1 MILVFPFCT
10 DGRRL
15 RLKQRWS
22 RGMLDI
28 LGIRL
33 DADLAHLV
41 PGSML
46 VANHISWLDIFVV
59 NAARPCAFVS
69 KEEVRHWPVI
79 GWLAAMN
86 DTVFLKRGS
95 RGHAKLINQEIAE
108 ILGTGKHVAVFP
120 EGTTTDGTHLLHFH
134 AALLQPALA
143 AERPVVPAA
152 ISYWGPDGS
161 RSLAPRYDGDL
172 SLGDCLKAVLSRR
185 RLTARLVATP
195 AQGLN
200 GEDRRTVAA
209 AAHAAITAA
218 AQLPPAGPKPLAVN
232 PAEPSGSA
240 EPDAARSTRTP
251 GQDQGEALPR
261 TATSGCGAAQCV
273 TRPGAP

>member
-10 DGRRL
+10 DDRRL

-22 RGMLDI
+22 RGMLDT

-79 GWLAAMN
+79 GWLATMN

-143 AERPVVPAA
+143 AGRPVVPAA
-152 ISYWGPDGS
+152 ISYWEPDGS

-218 AQLPPAGPKPLAVN
+218 AQLPPAAREPLAVN
-232 PAEPSGSA
+232 PAEPSGSDL
-240 EPDAARSTRTP
+240 PDAARSTPTP
-251 GQDQGEALPR
+251 GLTTG
-261 TATSGCGAAQCV
+261 
-273 TRPGAP
+273 